1 MAYPVVAATTGFQIR
16 DKGFPLSAL
25 EYWARQASPPPILYV
40 LYQTLQ
46 LLSVHLYNYAVSSDV
61 SPYIFCLLCVPQKF
75 LYSIKRA
82 WSAKSFLPVA
92 ARASFRSLLPKRCC
106 SFLPSLPPPPPKPCL
121 KGFQVSSSYMY
132 MCACMVMAKNFP
144 GSLPSLLG

>member
-1 MAYPVVAATTGFQIR
+1 MVCNQIDHLFNWSPVPAATTGFQIR

-25 EYWARQASPPPILYV
+25 EYWARHTSLPPMVPFANS
-40 LYQTLQ
+40 TLA
-46 LLSVHLYNYAVSSDV
+46 LVSDHLYNYAVSSNV

-92 ARASFRSLLPKRCC
+92 ASSSASASESLPKRCC
-106 SFLPSLPPPPPKPCL
+106 SFLNHAILPCL
-121 KGFQVSSSYMY
+121 KGF
-132 MCACMVMAKNFP
+132 
-144 GSLPSLLG
+144 